1 MTRKAQKQ
9 LSETETPLDSA
20 EEAEPST
27 RIHFAEADEGG
38 AEFAPDPDY
47 ATAGDEPADEAG
59 LEQDDDAPLNM
70 TILKAVEAAEE
81 MKFLKAATE
90 ALIFSSIEPL
100 TPQQHVAAL
109 GEKVKGKL
117 AEIVH
122 ELNFDYE
129 RDGRAFEILPVA
141 GGFQHYTR
149 RDYSGVLR
157 KLFAERARTRLSR
170 AALETLAVVAF
181 RGPVT
186 RAEIDEI
193 RGVDSGGVLRT
204 LLDRSLVAVR
214 GRANVLG
221 RPLLYET
228 TPQFLKHF
236 GLSDLSDLPRDSE
249 LLREWGQPRSIDE
262 TIPEPETAP
271 DESPEAADTNHFV
284 IGTENG
290 RGEISSAEETEPEK
304 DIKP

>member
-1 MTRKAQKQ
+1 
-9 LSETETPLDSA
+9 L
-20 EEAEPST
+20 
-27 RIHFAEADEGG
+27 
-38 AEFAPDPDY
+38 
-47 ATAGDEPADEAG
+47 TA
-59 LEQDDDAPLNM
+59 N
-70 TILKAVEAAEE
+70 
-81 MKFLKAATE
+81 
-90 ALIFSSIEPL
+90 
-100 TPQQHVAAL
+100 QHVAAL
-109 GEKVKGKL
+109 GEKVKGRL

-122 ELNFDYE
+122 ELNFEYE
-129 RDGRAFEILPVA
+129 RDGRAFEILAVA
-141 GGFQHYTR
+141 GGFQYFTR
-149 RDYSGVLR
+149 RDYAGVLR

-204 LLDRSLVAVR
+204 LLDRRLVAVR

-249 LLREWGQPRSIDE
+249 LLREWGQPRAIDE
-262 TIPEPETAP
+262 TVPEPPQAAP
-271 DESPEAADTNHFV
+271 DESPQAADSNLV
-284 IGTENG
+284 IGSDNG
-290 RGEISSAEETEPEK
+290 QVLMPPAEETEPEK
-304 DIKP
+304 DIEP